1 MPDFREMV
9 GAAPAD
15 AHAAPRALKRGRA
28 KRPAGLARG
37 VRAARPERQAAAEGG
52 DERGGAAAMVPGRAT
67 GLKGKRDAGA
77 SSSWVWTSFKNSARK
92 DGLELDHWQR
102 ASMEYTD
109 YPYARFNV
117 RLEKVE
123 YSDDEYDRYLQD
135 PNWTKSDTDHLMR
148 LCHKLDLRWPV
159 IADRYAQTPPRPIE
173 QLQQRY
179 YIVAH
184 TLLVVR
190 TGTSSVSDDTIVAL
204 GINANSKRFNLEYE
218 EQRRQQLQALFE
230 RTRHEELAEVKLR
243 DELKAV
249 EAELRKL
256 KKSAKSAGDGQ
267 RASRRGD
274 RIGAPG
280 EPLAADRSSSAQP
293 PPGQPFLQSAR
304 FAIPQQ
310 SGAGGVAGLNK
321 GLLHK
326 MTLVLAELNMP
337 DRPVPTKRVCDL
349 YDALRRDVVTMLSL
363 QKVLMKK
370 EEQLK
375 EIKQQREMGVA
386 AGAASAARSRGHAP
400 RVRPGEGPAASPRR
414 SRGAWSPRR
423 HRGRAAAA
431 APQGQGGS
439 QARARSETGRRDVG
453 SASCTAAAATA
464 TARRTARHQPGSP
477 ARPRPR
483 ALGPPPRARDP
494 CSAPP

>member
-1 MPDFREMV
+1 M
-9 GAAPAD
+9 
-15 AHAAPRALKRGRA
+15 
-28 KRPAGLARG
+28 
-37 VRAARPERQAAAEGG
+37 
-52 DERGGAAAMVPGRAT
+52 
-67 GLKGKRDAGA
+67 
-77 SSSWVWTSFKNSARK
+77 
-92 DGLELDHWQR
+92 
-102 ASMEYTD
+102 
-109 YPYARFNV
+109 

-135 PNWTKSDTDHLMR
+135 PNWTKSDTDRLMR

-179 YIVAH
+179 YTVAH

-267 RASRRGD
+267 RAVAGAAIG
-274 RIGAPG
+274 IGAPG
-280 EPLAADRSSSAQP
+280 EPLAADPLKVLERAQP

-386 AGAASAARSRGHAP
+386 AGAGVGGALPAGMHHASGPAKGPAAEPAAVPGGHGRPGGSRPGSSSSAARSGR
-400 RVRPGEGPAASPRR
+400 RP
-414 SRGAWSPRR
+414 
-423 HRGRAAAA
+423 
-431 APQGQGGS
+431 Q
-439 QARARSETGRRDVG
+439 ARSETGRRDVG
-453 SASCTAAAATA
+453 SASCTARPA
-464 TARRTARHQPGSP
+464 TARGETSRWRRRPGRAWPKAGLARAGRSS
-477 ARPRPR
+477 
-483 ALGPPPRARDP
+483 RARDLGRPPRTPPAWCLRGRRPSLASSESVEVSSKTTDRP
-494 CSAPP
+494 CPAAGRQRATAEQREERQAALVGGFFLSLPLYMPLRCSFVVCPMAMRKIW

>member
-1 MPDFREMV
+1 MSDFREMV
-9 GAAPAD
+9 GAAPAP
-15 AHAAPRALKRGRA
+15 AHAAPRAQKRGRA
-28 KRPAGLARG
+28 KRPAGLSREVYALLDRN
-37 VRAARPERQAAAEGG
+37 AKPAAEGG
-52 DERGGAAAMVPGRAT
+52 DEGAAASLPSMVPGRAT

-77 SSSWVWTSFKNSARK
+77 SSGWVWTSFKNSARK

-179 YIVAH
+179 YTVAH

-190 TGTSSVSDDTIVAL
+190 TGTSSVSDDTIVGL

-218 EQRRQQLQALFE
+218 EQRRQQLQTLFE

-256 KKSAKSAGDGQ
+256 KKSAKSAGDGH
-267 RASRRGD
+267 RAVAGAAIG
-274 RIGAPG
+274 IGAPG
-280 EPLAADRSSSAQP
+280 EPLAADPLKVLERAQP

-386 AGAASAARSRGHAP
+386 SAAGVGGALPAGMHHASGP
-400 RVRPGEGPAASPRR
+400 AKGPAAEPAAVHAGGMVAQGGIAAGQQQQRR
-414 SRGAWSPRR
+414 KV
-423 HRGRAAAA
+423 
-431 APQGQGGS
+431 QGGS
-439 QARARSETGRRDVG
+439 HKRARTK
-453 SASCTAAAATA
+453 
-464 TARRTARHQPGSP
+464 
-477 ARPRPR
+477 
-483 ALGPPPRARDP
+483 
-494 CSAPP
+494 